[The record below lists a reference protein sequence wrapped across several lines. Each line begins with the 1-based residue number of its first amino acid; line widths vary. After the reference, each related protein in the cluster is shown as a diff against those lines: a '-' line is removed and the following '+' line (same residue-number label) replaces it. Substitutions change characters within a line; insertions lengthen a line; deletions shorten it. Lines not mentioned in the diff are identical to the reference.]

1 MSLYAEYFN
10 HTDFYI
16 QKYGAKTLVLMQV
29 GSFFEIYGVKQSTG
43 MVDRSIIEEACSF
56 ANLSIAE
63 KSKCTFEGGGI
74 LFAGFRDYS
83 LEKYLPKFTDNG
95 LTVVVYVQDDPPT
108 NPRIFHSIHSPGTY
122 LSFEAETS
130 NQMSNYAMCIW
141 VDVIRP
147 RIQKSGSVV
156 GDRIRDILIYGASVV
171 NIFTGQSAMFEH
183 ETVMYMNPTTFDE
196 LEHFVSIYTPS
207 EVVFISPLTMSETDK
222 ILQYAGIRTATVHR
236 IDSSDERNVEVE
248 RCTQQKY
255 MKQLITA
262 YYDEDAFDHYSVFSQ
277 YPVATQSYCYLLNF
291 IQEHNPN
298 LVRKVALPSFYN
310 ASNHLV
316 LANHT
321 LKQLNII
328 EDGNLLDEQVGRR
341 WGAEKLTS
349 VAGFLNR
356 CCTPMGRRMFH
367 SQIVNPVFDMQ
378 WLEDEYAI
386 IGEVLDNETNME
398 MIPSWRIIMGDI
410 SDLEKIARQL
420 TTRRIY
426 PATIYKLY
434 KSLEK
439 ILGIH
444 IGLAESPKIVEYL
457 GKSIFQEKDCNFG
470 KIEECIRTVIEK
482 INENLVVDNCQTIQS
497 ATNFETNIIRP
508 HVSAKLD
515 RVLHKQR
522 ANQELFDSI
531 QMTLNNILRKQE
543 NSPNTEFVKIHETEK
558 SGSSLQITKKRGAA
572 LKKYLDLLSAKNG
585 TITFLGGL
593 DGQVN
598 VRPNEIKLVTTT
610 NKTNDEI
617 EFNLLNTLCRDI
629 QGIRDEING
638 IIQEVFSEF
647 LADFEKTCFDLLEN
661 IAKYIARLDILQ
673 SKAYIA
679 KRYNYCCPQ
688 LEKSSPENND
698 TASFV
703 SAKGLRHCLIEHIQ
717 QNELYVANDVSL
729 NCRGEVDYVSGML
742 LYGVNAVGK
751 TSLIRALGIAVI
763 MAQAGMFVPC
773 STFRY
778 RPFRSIYSRI
788 LGNDNLFKG
797 LSTFAVE
804 MSELRMILKTA
815 DENSLILG
823 DELCSGTET
832 ESALSIFTAGLMDLH
847 EKGSAYMFATHFHE
861 ILKFDEIHRLLEK
874 KPARMAVY
882 HMAVQYNREL
892 DCLVYDRK
900 LVEGIGP
907 NSYGI
912 EVCKSL
918 YLPTEFIDKTYEIRN
933 KYFPKTMGILSQPV
947 ASKYNS
953 QKIRSMCEMCKEEMG
968 EEIHHLL
975 EQQHADKNGYIDGV
989 HKNHP
994 ANLMAICEKCHS
1006 KIHETRDGVA
1016 GATAPAKK
1024 VVKKKTA
1031 GKGYIIDQA

>member
-1 MSLYAEYFN
+1 MSLYNEYFN
-10 HTDFYI
+10 HTDTYM
-16 QKYGAKTLVLMQV
+16 QKYGTKTLILMQV
-29 GSFFEIYGVKQSTG
+29 GSFFEIYGVKQTTG
-43 MVDRSIIEEACSF
+43 VVERSIIEEACAF

-63 KSKCTFEGGGI
+63 KSKCTFEGGII

-95 LTVVVYVQDDPPT
+95 LTVVVFVQDDPPS

-122 LSFEAETS
+122 LSFEAESSTK
-130 NQMSNYAMCIW
+130 MSNYAMCIW
-141 VDVIRP
+141 IDIIKP
-147 RIQKSGSVV
+147 RIQKTSSVV
-156 GDRIRDILIYGASVV
+156 GDRIRDILVYGASVV
-171 NIFTGQSAMFEH
+171 NIFTGQSAMFEY

-222 ILQYAGIRTATVHR
+222 IIQYSGIRTCTIHR
-236 IDSSDERNVEVE
+236 IDSSDQRNVEVS

-255 MKQLITA
+255 MKQMITE
-262 YYDEDAFDHYSVFSQ
+262 YYDEDAFDHYSIFSQ
-277 YPVATQSYCYLLNF
+277 YPVATQSYCYLLHF

-298 LVRKVALPSFYN
+298 LVRKVSLPSFYN

-328 EDGNLLDEQVGRR
+328 EDGNVLDEQVGRR

-349 VAGFLNR
+349 VSGFLNR

-367 SQIVNPVFDMQ
+367 SQIVNPVFDVD
-378 WLEDEYAI
+378 WLSEEYRIIGHVLGEDETA
-386 IGEVLDNETNME
+386 E

-410 SDLEKIARQL
+410 SDLEKIVRQL

-426 PATIYKLY
+426 PSTIYKLY

-444 IGLAESPKIVEYL
+444 IGLAESPKIIGYL
-457 GKSIFQEKDCNFG
+457 GKSIFSPEDCNFS
-470 KIEECIRTVIEK
+470 KIEGFIQSIISFISANLVIE
-482 INENLVVDNCQTIQS
+482 NCQSAQS
-497 ATNFETNIIRP
+497 ATTFETNIIRAG
-508 HVSAKLD
+508 VSAKLD
-515 RVLHKQR
+515 RVLHKQKT
-522 ANQELFDSI
+522 NQLLFDSI
-531 QMTLNNILRKQE
+531 QNTLNDILRKQE
-543 NSPNTEFVKIHETEK
+543 NSPNTDFIKIHETEK
-558 SGSSLQITKKRGAA
+558 SGSSLQITKKRGIA
-572 LKKYLDLLSAKNG
+572 LKKYLDELSAKNG
-585 TITFLGGL
+585 HIVFYRGA
-593 DGQVN
+593 DEPVKIK
-598 VRPNEIKLVTTT
+598 PSEIRLISTT
-610 NKTNDEI
+610 NKTNDDI
-617 EFNLLNTLCRDI
+617 EFSLLNTLCRDI

-647 LADFEKTCFDLLEN
+647 LINFEKSCFDLLEN
-661 IAKYIARLDILQ
+661 VAKYIAKLDILQ

-679 KRYNYCCPQ
+679 KRYNYCCPTIVPPNK
-688 LEKSSPENND
+688 EKND
-698 TASFV
+698 TTSFV
-703 SAKGLRHCLIEHIQ
+703 NASGLRHCLIEHIQ

-729 NCRGEVDYVSGML
+729 NDRTIENYVSGML

-751 TSLIRALGIAVI
+751 TSLIRAMGIAII

-773 STFRY
+773 SKFTY
-778 RPFRSIYSRI
+778 RPFKSIYSRI

-832 ESALSIFTAGLMDLH
+832 ESALSIFTAGLMDLY
-847 EKGSAYMFATHFHE
+847 KKRSAYMFATHFHE
-861 ILKFDEIHRLLEK
+861 ILNFDEIKELLAIK
-874 KPARMAVY
+874 NGRMAIY
-882 HMAVQYNREL
+882 HLAVQFNREL

-900 LVEGIGP
+900 LTEGIGP

-918 YLPTEFIDKTYEIRN
+918 YLPNEFIDMTYLIRN
-933 KYFPKTMGILSQPV
+933 KYFPKNKGGLAFSS
-947 ASKYNS
+947 ASKYNA
-953 QKIRSMCEMCKEEMG
+953 QKIRGLCEICKEEMG

-975 EQQHADKNGYIDGV
+975 EQQTADKNGFIDGV

-994 ANLMAICEKCHS
+994 ANLMSICEKCHQKTHHS
-1006 KIHETRDGVA
+1006 VDKTESA
-1016 GATAPAKK
+1016 QPAKK
-1024 VVKKKTA
+1024 MVRKKTS
-1031 GKGYIIDQA
+1031 GKGYIIEPK

>member
-10 HTDFYI
+10 HTDTYT
-16 QKYGAKTLVLMQV
+16 QKYGAKTLILMQV
-29 GSFFEIYGVKQSTG
+29 GFFFEIYGVKHSNG
-43 MVDRSIIEEACSF
+43 SIERSIIEEACLYG
-56 ANLSIAE
+56 NLSMAE
-63 KSKCTFEGGGI
+63 KSKCTFEGGII

-95 LTVVVYVQDDPPT
+95 LTVVIFVQDDPPA

-130 NQMSNYAMCIW
+130 TKMSNHVMCIW
-141 VDVIRP
+141 IEIIKP
-147 RIQKSGSVV
+147 RIQKSASIV
-156 GDRIRDILIYGASVV
+156 GERIRDILVYGASVV
-171 NIFTGQSAMFEH
+171 NIFTGQSAMFEY
-183 ETVMYMNPTTFDE
+183 ETAMYMNPTTFDE
-196 LEHFVSIYTPS
+196 LEHFVSIYSPS
-207 EVVFISPLTMSETDK
+207 EVIFISPLSMNETDK
-222 ILQYAGIRTATVHR
+222 ILQYSGIRTATIHR
-236 IDSSDERNVEVE
+236 IDSADERNIEVT

-255 MKQLITA
+255 MKQMITT
-262 YYDEDAFDHYSVFSQ
+262 YYDADAFDHYTIFSQ
-277 YPVATQSYCYLLNF
+277 YPVATQSYCYLLHF
-291 IQEHNPN
+291 TQEHNPN
-298 LVRKVALPSFYN
+298 LIRKVALPNFYN

-328 EDGNLLDEQVGRR
+328 EDGNVLDEQVGRR

-367 SQIVNPVFDMQ
+367 SQIVNPVFDTD
-378 WLEDEYAI
+378 WLTEEYRI
-386 IGEVLDNETNME
+386 IGHVLAENETTE
-398 MIPSWRIIMGDI
+398 MIPSWRIIMSDI
-410 SDLEKIARQL
+410 TDLEKIARQL

-426 PATIYKLY
+426 PSTIHKLY

-444 IGLAESPKIVEYL
+444 VGLAESPKIIGYL
-457 GKSIFQEKDCNFG
+457 GKSIFPAEECNFS
-470 KIEECIRTVIEK
+470 KIEGFIQRLISY
-482 INENLVVDNCQTIQS
+482 ISDNLVIDNCINAQS
-497 ATNFETNIIRP
+497 TSTFETNIIRRG
-508 HVSAKLD
+508 VSTKLD
-515 RVLHKQR
+515 QVLHKQQS
-522 ANQELFDSI
+522 NQMLFDSI
-531 QMTLNNILRKQE
+531 QTTLNSILQKQE
-543 NSPNTEFVKIHETEK
+543 NSPNTDFIKLHETEK
-558 SGSSLQITKKRGAA
+558 SGSSLQITKKRGIA
-572 LKKYLDLLSAKNG
+572 LKKYLDDLSKKNG
-585 TITFLGGL
+585 VITFY
-593 DGQVN
+593 DGDN
-598 VRPNEIKLVTTT
+598 NPIKIRPNEIRLISTT

-617 EFNLLNTLCRDI
+617 EFHLLNTLCRDI

-647 LADFEKTCFDLLEN
+647 LENFEKTHFDLLEN
-661 IAKYIARLDILQ
+661 IAKYIAKLDILQ

-679 KRYNYCCPQ
+679 KRHNYCCPTISPSDK
-688 LEKSSPENND
+688 EKND
-698 TASFV
+698 TSSFV
-703 SAKGLRHCLIEHIQ
+703 NAKGLRHCLIEHIQ
-717 QNELYVANDVSL
+717 QNELYVANDVAL
-729 NCRGEVDYVSGML
+729 NDKTVENYISGML

-751 TSLIRALGIAVI
+751 TSLIRAMGIAVI

-773 STFRY
+773 SEFTY
-778 RPFRSIYSRI
+778 RPFKSIYSRI

-832 ESALSIFTAGLMDLH
+832 ESALSIFTAGLMNLR
-847 EKGSAYMFATHFHE
+847 EKNAAFMFATHFHE
-861 ILKFDEIHRLLEK
+861 ILNFDEIKELLAVK
-874 KPARMAVY
+874 NGRMAIY
-882 HMAVQYNREL
+882 HLAVQFNREL

-900 LVEGIGP
+900 LTEGVGL

-918 YLPTEFIDKTYEIRN
+918 YLPTEFIDATYSIRN
-933 KYFPKTMGILSQPV
+933 KYFPKNQGDLACPI
-947 ASKYNS
+947 AAKYNA
-953 QKIRSMCEMCKEEMG
+953 QKIRGICEICKTDLG

-975 EQQHADKNGYIDGV
+975 EQQTADKNGFIDGI

-994 ANLMAICEKCHS
+994 ANLISICEKCHQKMHS
-1006 KIHETRDGVA
+1006 SQTSDNL
-1016 GATAPAKK
+1016 P
-1024 VVKKKTA
+1024 KKTIKKRTT
-1031 GKGYIIDQA
+1031 GKGYIIDQTNPK

>member
-10 HTDFYI
+10 HTDTYT
-16 QKYGAKTLVLMQV
+16 QKYGMRTLILMQV
-29 GSFFEIYGVKQSTG
+29 GSFFEIYGVKQPNGSIE
-43 MVDRSIIEEACSF
+43 RSIIEDAC
-56 ANLSIAE
+56 ACGNLSMSE
-63 KSKCTFEGGGI
+63 KSKCTFERGII

-95 LTVVVYVQDDPPT
+95 LTVVVFVQDDPPS

-130 NQMSNYAMCIW
+130 AKISNYVMCIW
-141 VDVIRP
+141 IDIIKP
-147 RIQKSGSVV
+147 RIQKPTSIV
-156 GDRIRDILIYGASVV
+156 GERIRDILVYGASVV
-171 NIFTGQSAMFEH
+171 NIFTGQSAMFEY
-183 ETVMYMNPTTFDE
+183 ETVMFMNPTTFDE

-207 EVVFISPLTMSETDK
+207 EVIFISPLTMNEIDK
-222 ILQYAGIRTATVHR
+222 IIQYSGIRSATIHR
-236 IDSSDERNVEVE
+236 IDTTDDRNVEVT

-255 MKQLITA
+255 MKQMITT
-262 YYDEDAFDHYSVFSQ
+262 YYDADAFDHYSIFSQ
-277 YPVATQSYCYLLNF
+277 YPISTQSYCYLLHF

-298 LVRKVALPSFYN
+298 LVRKIALPSFYN

-328 EDGNLLDEQVGRR
+328 EDVNVLDEQSGRR

-367 SQIVNPVFDMQ
+367 SQIVNPVFDGE
-378 WLEDEYAI
+378 WLTEEYRI
-386 IGEVLDNETNME
+386 ISHVLSENETTE
-398 MIPSWRIIMGDI
+398 MIPSWRIIMNDI
-410 SDLEKIARQL
+410 TDLEKIARQL

-426 PATIYKLY
+426 PSTIYKLY
-434 KSLEK
+434 KSFEK

-444 IGLAESPKIVEYL
+444 IGLAESPKIIGYL
-457 GKSIFQEKDCNFG
+457 GKSIFPDEECNFS
-470 KIEECIRTVIEK
+470 KIEKYIES
-482 INENLVVDNCQTIQS
+482 IISFISSNLVISNCMNSQS
-497 ATNFETNIIRP
+497 STNFENNIIQP
-508 HVSAKLD
+508 GVSAKLD
-515 RVLHKQR
+515 SILNKQLS
-522 ANQELFDSI
+522 NQHLFDSI
-531 QMTLNNILRKQE
+531 QNTLNDILRKQE
-543 NSPNTEFVKIHETEK
+543 NSPNTDFIKIHETDK
-558 SGSSLQITKKRGAA
+558 SGSSLQITKKRGIA
-572 LKKYLDLLSAKNG
+572 LKKYLDELSAKNG
-585 TITFLGGL
+585 YITFYGGENEP
-593 DGQVN
+593 VKIK
-598 VRPNEIKLVTTT
+598 PSEIKLISTS

-617 EFNLLNTLCRDI
+617 EFLLLNTLCRDI

-647 LADFEKTCFDLLEN
+647 LEKFEKTNFDLLEN
-661 IAKYIARLDILQ
+661 IAKYIAKLDILQ

-679 KRYNYCCPQ
+679 KRYNYCCPTI
-688 LEKSSPENND
+688 LPPNKETGD
-698 TASFV
+698 TSSFV
-703 SAKGLRHCLIEHIQ
+703 NAKGLRHCLIEHIQ

-729 NCRGEVDYVSGML
+729 NDKSAENYISGIL

-751 TSLIRALGIAVI
+751 TSLIRAMGIAVI

-773 STFRY
+773 SQFTY
-778 RPFRSIYSRI
+778 RPFKSIYSRI

-832 ESALSIFTAGLMDLH
+832 ESALSIFTAGLMDLY
-847 EKGSAYMFATHFHE
+847 KKNASYMFATHFHE
-861 ILKFDEIHRLLEK
+861 ILSFDEIKELLEIK
-874 KPARMAVY
+874 NGRMAIY
-882 HMAVQYNREL
+882 HLAVQFNREL
-892 DCLVYDRK
+892 DYLVYDRK
-900 LVEGIGP
+900 LTEGAGL

-918 YLPTEFIDKTYEIRN
+918 YLPTEFIDATYLIRN
-933 KYFPKTMGILSQPV
+933 KYFPKNQGGLAYSS
-947 ASKYNS
+947 AAKYNS
-953 QKIRSMCEMCKEEMG
+953 QKIRGLCEVCKEELG

-975 EQQHADKNGYIDGV
+975 EQCTADKNGFIDGV

-994 ANLMAICEKCHS
+994 ANLISICQKCHH
-1006 KIHETRDGVA
+1006 KTHEKSNTD
-1016 GATAPAKK
+1016 PNSQKPSI
-1024 VVKKKTA
+1024 KKKTT
-1031 GKGYIIDQA
+1031 GKGYIIDSK